1 MQLANTGCVPACS
14 TARDSV
20 KTGMSYVHHLARFV
34 CLCGALLVFST
45 SGAHANPLFEDNSLL
60 AVELELPLSK
70 INASRRQKTPKQ
82 SSGLLRWTTA
92 GGVQSEMPIR
102 VRARGNFRRK
112 NCTNPPLRLNF
123 KKTEAENTLFS
134 GQDKLKLVR
143 PCTNSNRA
151 TQWVVLEYLIYQSYQ
166 ILTDEAFRVRP
177 LSITYTGDRNG
188 KTPENHFGFI
198 IEDEDA
204 MAARNGGNILQAA
217 RANKRAVDPT
227 TLARL
232 DLFQF
237 MIGNNDFSAIRAD
250 RGQRCCHNIRLI
262 TNDAGLGLRPAP
274 YDFDFAGM
282 VDTDYATPPP
292 NIRIRSVRTRYYRG
306 FCQQPNETAR
316 TVALFNSKRTALYD
330 LYRSSVELSGPFK
343 QKAIDY
349 LDSFYE
355 MINDPDEL
363 NSKVVGRC
371 R

>member
-1 MQLANTGCVPACS
+1 MQLAQAGRVPACS

-34 CLCGALLVFST
+34 YLLSALIAFGASK
-45 SGAHANPLFEDNSLL
+45 ARANPLFEDNSLL
-60 AVELELPLSK
+60 AIELELPLSK

-82 SSGLLRWTTA
+82 SNGLLRWTTA
-92 GGVQSEMPIR
+92 GGAKAEMVIK

-112 NCTNPPLRLNF
+112 SCTNPPLRLNF
-123 KKTEAENTLFS
+123 NKTDAENTLFS
-134 GQDKLKLVR
+134 GQNKLKLVR

-188 KTPENHFGFI
+188 KTPSTQFGFV
-198 IEDEDA
+198 IEDERTLA
-204 MAARNGGNILQAA
+204 TRNGGNILQGA
-217 RANKRAVDPT
+217 RANKRALDPT

-262 TNDAGLGLRPAP
+262 TNDAGLGLRAAP

-282 VDTDYATPPP
+282 VDADYATPPP

-306 FCQQPNETAR
+306 FCQQPNETRRA
-316 TVALFNSKRTALYD
+316 VALFNAKRVALYD
-330 LYRSSVELSGPFK
+330 LYRNSAELSGPFE

-355 MINDPDEL
+355 IINDPEQL

>member
-1 MQLANTGCVPACS
+1 
-14 TARDSV
+14 
-20 KTGMSYVHHLARFV
+20 
-34 CLCGALLVFST
+34 
-45 SGAHANPLFEDNSLL
+45 LFEDNSLL
-60 AVELELPLSK
+60 AIELELPLSK
-70 INASRRQKTPKQ
+70 INTSRRQKTPKQ
-82 SSGLLRWTTA
+82 SSGVLRWATMD
-92 GGVQSEMPIR
+92 GVKTEMPIK

-123 KKTEAENTLFS
+123 NKTEAENTLFS

-177 LSITYTGDRNG
+177 VSITYTGDRNG
-188 KTPENHFGFI
+188 KTPETQFGFI
-198 IEDEDA
+198 IEDEST
-204 MAARNGGNILQAA
+204 MASRNGGNILRSAKTKR
-217 RANKRAVDPT
+217 RALDPT

-262 TNDAGLGLRPAP
+262 TNSDGLGLRPTP

-282 VDTDYATPPP
+282 VDADYATPPP

-306 FCQQPNETAR
+306 FCQQPSETRRAI
-316 TVALFNSKRTALYD
+316 ALFNAKRAALYD
-330 LYRSSVELSGPFK
+330 IYRNSAELAEPFK

-355 MINDPDEL
+355 IINDPDEL